1 MKAIQTRNSVFQRYD
16 PRQGRRLSILAE
28 DGTLKEDTGDLPRLS
43 DGQALS
49 AYRLMVLAR
58 QADEWAVSLNR
69 QGRMPT
75 YPLNKGQEANP
86 VGALLGVQQDDWFV
100 PSFREL
106 GGWLARG
113 IPLDKIYLYW
123 YGNEVGS
130 HLPRDSF
137 HTLPISIPVGSQP
150 LHAVGIAYAEKV
162 QRTQRI
168 AITFMGEG
176 ATSEGAVHE
185 ALNLAGVWQVGVLF
199 YVQNNQ
205 WAISLPTEKQTA
217 TTTVAEKA
225 FAYGFEGMQVDGND
239 LFAVYAA
246 VHLAAQAAR
255 EQRKPFLIEGYTYRL
270 GAHTTADDPKRY
282 RDEQEVALWTTRDPL
297 VRLEK
302 YFLDQDLLV
311 QSDIDRIRNETLQ
324 EAREAFERVEQEQE
338 PHLEDTF
345 RHTFHT
351 MPRALQQQLE
361 RRRQQ

>member
-1 MKAIQTRNSVFQRYD
+1 
-16 PRQGRRLSILAE
+16 
-28 DGTLKEDTGDLPRLS
+28 
-43 DGQALS
+43 
-49 AYRLMVLAR
+49 MVLAR

-162 QRTQRI
+162 QRSQRI

-225 FAYGFEGMQVDGND
+225 FAYGFEGIQVDGND

-282 RDEQEVALWTTRDPL
+282 RDEQDVALWSRRDPL
-297 VRLEK
+297 IRLEK
-302 YFLDQDLLV
+302 YLVAQDLLE
-311 QSDIDRIRNETLQ
+311 QSDFERIRSETLQ
-324 EAREAFERVEQEQE
+324 EAREAFERVEQEQA

-345 RHTFHT
+345 RYTFHT
-351 MPRALQQQLE
+351 MPRTLQQQLQ
-361 RRRQQ
+361 RRRQR